1 MLQYIGLI
9 LINKRQEL
17 KNIVFFRELPDPL
30 FCTEYAEEWRR
41 VNQVQD
47 ELERIREIKLLL
59 GKLPKPN
66 RDNIEYLF
74 QFLEKIVAE
83 EFYNKMS
90 VENLLVVFSPNL
102 LWNASGHHIPI
113 DAVQKSMIVRH
124 SWIFDSN
131 DNISNLLTLRYQI
144 SAEPDDVDEVA
155 FNNGTNV
162 INSLQCYSLITFFS
176 FIDPDIRQGG
186 NQDMTTLTI
195 IQQ

>member
-1 MLQYIGLI
+1 M
-9 LINKRQEL
+9 
-17 KNIVFFRELPDPL
+17 
-30 FCTEYAEEWRR
+30 
-41 VNQVQD
+41 
-47 ELERIREIKLLL
+47 ERIREIKLLL

-162 INSLQCYSLITFFS
+162 INSLQCYSLITFFLLLTPTL
-176 FIDPDIRQGG
+176 DKEAIR
-186 NQDMTTLTI
+186 T
-195 IQQ
+195 